1 MKYLVL
7 IFNNNDSPWTGSEE
21 DLQGMRDLLALRDE
35 LAATGE
41 LVSSEGL
48 SLPQDGKIV
57 RVRDGVK
64 VVTDGPFGEAKEQV
78 AGYFLV
84 DCADEERLDEIA
96 GRVSAL
102 VRDRVEVRGVTLSA

>member
-7 IFNNNDSPWTGSEE
+7 IFSNTEASWTGSEE
-21 DLQGMRDLLALRDE
+21 DLQALRGLFALRDE

-57 RVRDGVK
+57 RVRGGAK

-84 DCADEERLDEIA
+84 DCADDARADEIA

-102 VRDRVEVRGVTLSA
+102 IKDRVEVRGVTLSG